1 MDGSQDILTSGDG
14 GDDVR
19 RLRDQSAEL
28 GVRMDRLARED
39 DGTRVRLLVGWRD
52 IVATLRTLEPSATKS
67 SRVLQPQYSYD
78 PEEPG
83 IELTRSARA
92 RGVETELI
100 TRPATVEHHPL
111 LSSIFPHTLI
121 GPCFLR
127 AVVVDE
133 RRALVGGPE
142 DLDGNRT
149 AWFTCLPEVVE
160 EVTDLWRATVPL
172 CRPILEPGQRP
183 PLTERQLDVARLLCV
198 GEKDKAIARL
208 LQLSART
215 VEREVSAI
223 LVALGAGS
231 RTEAVLAMRGRGV
244 NGGVRAAFG
253 G

>member
-1 MDGSQDILTSGDG
+1 MDGSQDILTPGDG
-14 GDDVR
+14 EDVR
-19 RLRDQSAEL
+19 RLREQSAALVEQ
-28 GVRMDRLARED
+28 VAHLARED
-39 DGTRVRLLVGWRD
+39 DGTRVRHLVGWGELVS
-52 IVATLRTLEPSATKS
+52 ILRTLEPAATRS

-83 IELTRSARA
+83 VELTRAART

-100 TRPATVEHHPL
+100 TRPATVTHHPL

-149 AWFTCLPEVVE
+149 AWFTCLPEIMEQVG
-160 EVTDLWRATVPL
+160 DLWHDTVPL

-198 GEKDKAIARL
+198 GEKDKSIARL

-223 LVALGAGS
+223 LLVLGVGS

-244 NGGVRAAFG
+244 NGGTRSAFG
-253 G
+253 D